1 MRVTGIYLSV
11 TTGSQTWAGTD
22 DALYFGLAGTVD
34 GREFYLDTKG
44 LSANTTKTFKWG
56 KASFNA
62 DVEKASV
69 GGTVICRPNLTHV
82 YLRKYGLGSRR
93 ADNAWQMASAFAFIV
108 SDESGTTDVFVTTGP
123 EHISYETGL
132 IVYLAQTAHLGE
144 YLNRQI
150 PVLDTPAS
158 CGRDD
163 TTERRALL
171 ERVTKRP

>member
-1 MRVTGIYLSV
+1 
-11 TTGSQTWAGTD
+11 
-22 DALYFGLAGTVD
+22 
-34 GREFYLDTKG
+34 
-44 LSANTTKTFKWG
+44 
-56 KASFNA
+56 
-62 DVEKASV
+62 
-69 GGTVICRPNLTHV
+69 
-82 YLRKYGLGSRR
+82 
-93 ADNAWQMASAFAFIV
+93 MASAFAFIV